1 MPPANPFVAPVVL
14 EGHGVRLEPM
24 EPSHEHAL
32 AIAAADGELWNL
44 RFTSVPAPGET
55 SAYIAT
61 ALADRE
67 RGVRL
72 PFVVREAA
80 SGDVIGSTSY
90 HDIVTAARRV
100 EIGYT
105 FYAARW
111 QRSFVN
117 SACKALLLGHAFG
130 TLGCLT
136 VGWRTD
142 ILNTRSQRAIER
154 LGARRDGIIRGFQ
167 VRRDGTVRDTV
178 LYSMTAAEWAEA
190 GCSHLRALV
199 ERTRS
204 RPVGG

>member
-1 MPPANPFVAPVVL
+1 MSPANPFVAPVVL

-24 EPSHEHAL
+24 EPAHETGL
-32 AIAAADGELWNL
+32 SLAAADGELWNL

-55 SAYIAT
+55 AAYVAT
-61 ALADRE
+61 ALADRD

-80 SGDVIGSTSY
+80 SGLVIGSTSY
-90 HDIVTAARRV
+90 HDIVPAARRV

-105 FYAARW
+105 FYASRW

-117 SACKALLLGHAFG
+117 SACKALLLGYAFG

-154 LGARRDGIIRGFQ
+154 LGAQRDGIIRGFQ

-178 LYSMTAAEWAEA
+178 LYSMTAAEWET
-190 GCSHLRALV
+190 GGRNQLRALV
-199 ERTRS
+199 ERTRNRS
-204 RPVGG
+204 VDG